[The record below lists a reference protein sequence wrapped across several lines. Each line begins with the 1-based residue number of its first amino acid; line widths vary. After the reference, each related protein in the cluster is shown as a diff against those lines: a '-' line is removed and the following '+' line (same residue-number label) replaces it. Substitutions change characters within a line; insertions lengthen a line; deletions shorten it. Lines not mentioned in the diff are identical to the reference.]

1 MLQFFTGTQFTTS
14 MELGLLYGL
23 VALALYISFGLLK
36 SPTFQRTAALR
47 SAAPSAPA

>member
-36 SPTFQRTAALR
+36 IADLSTDG
-47 SAAPSAPA
+47 